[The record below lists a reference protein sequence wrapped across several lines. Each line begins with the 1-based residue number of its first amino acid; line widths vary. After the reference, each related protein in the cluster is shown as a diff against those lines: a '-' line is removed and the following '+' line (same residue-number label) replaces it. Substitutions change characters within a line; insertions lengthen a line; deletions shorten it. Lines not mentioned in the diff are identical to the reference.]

1 MKTYDLQGVE
11 FQVPRERA
19 FGVIADPEQLPRW
32 TNAFASVRD
41 GRAMMRTPNG
51 EAEIGLA
58 VRAAAEHGT
67 VDWYMT
73 FPDGSVATAFS
84 RLVELAP
91 DRCVFSF
98 VLTPPPVPLAQLEGT
113 MEQSA
118 KTLASELQALKRML
132 ENDD

>member
-1 MKTYDLQGVE
+1 MKPYDLQGVE
-11 FQVPRERA
+11 LRIPRARA
-19 FGVIADPEQLPRW
+19 FRFIADPKQLPRW
-32 TNAFASVRD
+32 TQAFAAVD
-41 GRAMMRTPNG
+41 GERALIRTPNG
-51 EAEIGLA
+51 KAEITLA

-113 MEQSA
+113 MEQGS
-118 KTLASELQALKRML
+118 KTLATELQKLKHVL
-132 ENDD
+132 EQNG